1 MKKLKQDL
9 RIIKTK
15 DSLRHALLALLKQ
28 KPLETITIAELCR
41 EATINRGT
49 FYLHYKEVHEVFRE
63 YLEVIVED
71 LKQSYEEPYYKTNYH
86 IQNLEA
92 DMIKIFHHVKK
103 YKDFYQIIFDERIPM
118 MYYYL
123 LFDTVRSFMKE
134 SIEEHFELDH
144 SIQLDYL
151 ISYQTNAILGILI
164 EWHRHGYE
172 TSIQEL
178 NQHLI
183 TILSINSPVRKMQ

>member
-1 MKKLKQDL
+1 MKQDL

-15 DSLRHALLALLKQ
+15 DSLRHALLAILKQ

-49 FYLHYKEVHEVFRE
+49 FYLHYKEVHEVFKE

-71 LKQSYEEPYYKTNYH
+71 LKQSYEEPYHKTNYH

-103 YKDFYQIIFDERIPM
+103 YKNFYQIIFDERIPM

-123 LFDTVRSFMKE
+123 LFDTIRSVMKE
-134 SIEEHFELDH
+134 SIEEHLEFDH
-144 SIQLDYL
+144 SIQLNYL
-151 ISYQTNAILGILI
+151 ISYQTNAILGILL

-178 NQHLI
+178 NRHLLA
-183 TILSINSPVRKMQ
+183 ILSINSPVRKM

>member
-1 MKKLKQDL
+1 MKHDL
-9 RIIKTK
+9 RIVKTK
-15 DSLRHALLALLKQ
+15 DGLRHALLDLLKQ
-28 KPLETITIAELCR
+28 KPLETITVAELCR

-49 FYLHYKEVHEVFRE
+49 FYLHYKEVHEVFKE

-92 DMIKIFHHVKK
+92 DMIKIFHHVKE

-123 LFDTVRSFMKE
+123 LFDTIRTFMKE
-134 SIEEHFELDH
+134 TTEGHFELDQ

-172 TSIQEL
+172 TSIHEL

-183 TILSINSPVRKMQ
+183 TILSINSPFRKM

>member
-1 MKKLKQDL
+1 MKKDL

-15 DSLRHALLALLKQ
+15 ESLRHSLLALLKR
-28 KPLETITIAELCR
+28 KPLDTITIAELCR
-41 EATINRGT
+41 EANINRGT
-49 FYLHYKEVHEVFRE
+49 FYLHYREVHEVFKE

-71 LKQSYEEPYYKTNYH
+71 LKQSYEEPYYKTNYR
-86 IQNLEA
+86 IQNIDA

-103 YKDFYQIIFDERIPM
+103 YKDFYQIIFDEHIPM

-123 LFDTVRSFMKE
+123 LFDTVRSFMKN
-134 SIEEHFELDH
+134 SIEEHFELDDG
-144 SIQLDYL
+144 IQLDYL

-164 EWHRHGYE
+164 EWHRQGYE

-178 NQHLI
+178 NQYFM
-183 TILSINSPVRKMQ
+183 TILSVKLPRS

>member
-41 EATINRGT
+41 DANINRGT
-49 FYLHYKEVHEVFRE
+49 FYLHYKEVHEVFKE

-71 LKQSYEEPYYKTNYH
+71 LKISYEEPYYKTNYH
-86 IQNLEA
+86 IQLLEA

-134 SIEEHFELDH
+134 SLGQHFELDH
-144 SIQLDYL
+144 GLQLDYL
-151 ISYQTNAILGILI
+151 ISYQTNAILGMLI

-183 TILSINSPVRKMQ
+183 TILSINSPFRKM

>member
-1 MKKLKQDL
+1 MKQDL

-41 EATINRGT
+41 DANINRGT
-49 FYLHYKEVHEVFRE
+49 FYLHYKEVHEVFKE

-71 LKQSYEEPYYKTNYH
+71 LKISYEEPYYKTNYH
-86 IQNLEA
+86 IQHLEA

-134 SIEEHFELDH
+134 SLGQHFELDH
-144 SIQLDYL
+144 GVQLDYL
-151 ISYQTNAILGILI
+151 ISYQTNAILGMLI

-172 TSIQEL
+172 TSIHDL

-183 TILSINSPVRKMQ
+183 TILSINSHFRKM